1 MAHHVT
7 LNVTSTNRAGV
18 AEPHLTSLNW
28 AGVVEPR
35 LNWSIILTLLLSN
48 YKYLSP
54 IDWFQVA
61 HPVVFVFCQLLQVQT
76 ANLMLCLEATSPNSS
91 DYQSSLFVVF
101 VVFILVHNAAHRLPR
116 AIYSISCYYAVC
128 LFPVLAHCE
137 CDLWSEQSYMSFE
150 VRFSMLSVHC
160 VNRCSSLCTHFA
172 CASLMVLSMPTRSA
186 LTLLSPVLRM
196 YIYTVHEWDW
206 WHPLSV
212 DISSNC

>member
-1 MAHHVT
+1 M
-7 LNVTSTNRAGV
+7 
-18 AEPHLTSLNW
+18 
-28 AGVVEPR
+28 EPR

-76 ANLMLCLEATSPNSS
+76 AHLVLCPEATSPNSS
-91 DYQSSLFVVF
+91 DHQSSLFVVS

-137 CDLWSEQSYMSFE
+137 CDLWSEQSSMSFE
-150 VRFSMLSVHC
+150 VRFSMLSIYC
-160 VNRCSSLCTHFA
+160 YLLIGA
-172 CASLMVLSMPTRSA
+172 LPCAH
-186 LTLLSPVLRM
+186 TLLVPVWCKTWYYPYPLIVDGIDDTHCRLM
-196 YIYTVHEWDW
+196 LALIVSLIRTIY
-206 WHPLSV
+206 
-212 DISSNC
+212 N